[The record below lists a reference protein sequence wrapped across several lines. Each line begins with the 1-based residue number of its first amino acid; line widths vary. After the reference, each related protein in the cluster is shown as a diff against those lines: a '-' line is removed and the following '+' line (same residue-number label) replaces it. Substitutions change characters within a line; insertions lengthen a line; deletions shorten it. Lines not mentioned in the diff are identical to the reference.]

1 MNRGDVNDSGRTR
14 LARDSRPAPERAQ
27 PPRRVRRLHS
37 TELLHP
43 GEDLII
49 EHGGRDYRLR
59 VTNNGKLILTA

>member
-1 MNRGDVNDSGRTR
+1 MSRDGVNDSGRAR

-27 PPRRVRRLHS
+27 PARRARRLHS

-59 VTNNGKLILTA
+59 VTSNGKLILTA